1 MNKFIINKNNI
12 TRIKPF
18 DGYDICESDNDSSPY
33 YHLKHYKGDKIKYL
47 FPRLWRPKYYEY
59 DVYCDYYGLKKY
71 KGIDGV
77 IEDIIFN
84 FGQSEFEKRYYLKGG
99 HLYKK
104 CGYEIVMAN
113 NEKLYLYFRHTKD
126 RNKSMNKLINN
137 PSEWIEIHN

>member
-18 DGYDICESDNDSSPY
+18 EGYDVCESDDSSY
-33 YHLKHYKGDKIKYL
+33 YHLHYKGDKIRYL
-47 FPRLWRPKYYEY
+47 FPRLWRPKYYEH
-59 DVYCDYYGLKKY
+59 DVYVYRDCYREY
-71 KGIDGV
+71 KGIDAV
-77 IEDIIFN
+77 IKDLITFW
-84 FGQSEFEKRYYLKGG
+84 GQSEYKKRYYFKGG

>member
-1 MNKFIINKNNI
+1 MNKFITKKNNI
-12 TRIKPF
+12 VYIKSF
-18 DGYDICESDNDSSPY
+18 EGYDVGESDDSSY
-33 YHLKHYKGDKIKYL
+33 YHLHYKGHKIKYL

-59 DVYCDYYGLKKY
+59 DVYCDYYSLKKY
-71 KGIDGV
+71 KALNGV
-77 IEDIIFN
+77 IEDIISK
-84 FGQSEFEKRYYLKGG
+84 FGQSEFEKKYYLKGG

-104 CGYEIVMAN
+104 CGYEIVMTN

>member
-1 MNKFIINKNNI
+1 MY
-12 TRIKPF
+12 R
-18 DGYDICESDNDSSPY
+18 GYHRE
-33 YHLKHYKGDKIKYL
+33 
-47 FPRLWRPKYYEY
+47 
-59 DVYCDYYGLKKY
+59 Y
-71 KGIDGV
+71 KGIDAV
-77 IEDIIFN
+77 IKDLITYW
-84 FGQSEFEKRYYLKGG
+84 GQSEYEKRYYFKGG